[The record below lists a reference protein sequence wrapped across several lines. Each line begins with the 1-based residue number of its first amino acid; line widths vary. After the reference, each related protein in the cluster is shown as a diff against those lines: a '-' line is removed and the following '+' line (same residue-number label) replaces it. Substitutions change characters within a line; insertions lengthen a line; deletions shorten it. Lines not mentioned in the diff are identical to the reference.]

1 MKTFKELAIR
11 ETLDEMQIGH
21 INLLDNPFRLGSMMY
36 FEIIKEAR
44 RLAKEQ
50 KYRRKGFT

>member
-11 ETLDEMQIGH
+11 ETLDELQISH
-21 INLLDNPFRLGSMMY
+21 TNLLDNPFRLGSMMY
-36 FEIIKEAR
+36 FEVINEAR

-50 KYRRKGFT
+50 R